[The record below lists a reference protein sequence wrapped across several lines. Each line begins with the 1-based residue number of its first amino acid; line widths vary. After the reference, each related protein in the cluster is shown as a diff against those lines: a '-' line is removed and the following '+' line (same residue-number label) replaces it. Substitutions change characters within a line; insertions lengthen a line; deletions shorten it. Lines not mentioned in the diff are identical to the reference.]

1 MDMEAKHK
9 GRTDFL
15 TILCVLSLIGSTFL
29 VVTGINQYREADL
42 TSALIRQQMDKG
54 NVKVNLDKGKGDDAE
69 RARKVMQEAT
79 NMISPE
85 KIKKYALG
93 SIITSLL
100 TLSGAFMMFRLK
112 KIGFWTYVVGTLA
125 FAAVP
130 FWVYGLNNPLA
141 YGMGMFFA
149 GVGLVFVVLY
159 ARNLK
164 FMN

>member
-1 MDMEAKHK
+1 MDANHK

-15 TILCVLSLIGSTFL
+15 TILCVLSLIGSTLL

-54 NVKVNLDKGKGDDAE
+54 NVKVNLDEGEGDDAE
-69 RARKVMQEAT
+69 RARKVMKEAS
-79 NMISPE
+79 NMVSPE

-93 SIITSLL
+93 TMVTNLL
-100 TLSGAFMMFRLK
+100 TLFGAFMMFRLK
-112 KIGFWTYVVGTLA
+112 KIGFWIYLLGTLA
-125 FAAVP
+125 FAGVP

-141 YGMGMFFA
+141 YGMGMLFA
-149 GVGLVFVVLY
+149 GVGVVFVLLY

-164 FMN
+164 YMS